1 MLQRG
6 DRLTG
11 GSESP
16 RRDHDAGEVCLIAGM
31 FRSAARLHEIILNL
45 MAVKCV
51 IVWKHVGLRHM
62 QHLDAENTGHLL
74 LVDEIGVTELGEP
87 SEVVKHREI
96 DAVRTT

>member
-6 DRLTG
+6 NSLTG
-11 GSESP
+11 GGESP

-51 IVWKHVGLRHM
+51 IVWKHVSLRHM
-62 QHLDAENTGHLL
+62 QHLNAEDTGHLL
-74 LVDEIGVTELGEP
+74 LVDEIRIAELCEP
-87 SEVVKHREI
+87 GKVIEHRMI
-96 DAVRTT
+96 DAVRTG